1 MPTPLHPPT
10 AACAPTGTELTA
22 YDKEHLIVYLRLL
35 DADADGADWRE
46 VARIVLNLD
55 PQADPHAA
63 RLAWESHL
71 NRARW
76 MSESGYRHLL
86 RSASPD

>member
-10 AACAPTGTELTA
+10 AARAPTGAELTD
-22 YDKEHLIVYLRLL
+22 YDREHLIVYLRLL
-35 DADADGADWRE
+35 DADADNTDWCE
-46 VARIVLNLD
+46 AARIVLNVD
-55 PQADPHAA
+55 AKADPEGA

-71 NRARW
+71 DRARW

-86 RSASPD
+86 RSASAD